1 MIDRIQDL
9 VRQELTRGA
18 RTIGAL
24 VAGVTPDE
32 ARRRPSPEAW
42 SLLEVVCHLEDEE
55 RLDFRPRLDSVLHR
69 PGEPWAPIDPAGWV
83 TARRYNERDLG
94 EALRGFLAERERS
107 LAWLD
112 TLAAPDWSREHRASF
127 GPITAGDLLA
137 SWAAHD
143 LLHTRQLVELGRA
156 RLLAQTAPYRTQYAG
171 DW

>member
-1 MIDRIQDL
+1 MR
-9 VRQELTRGA
+9 RELAQGA
-18 RTIGAL
+18 RIIAAL
-24 VAGVTPDE
+24 VAGVGRDE

-55 RLDFRPRLDSVLHR
+55 RLDFRPRLDGVLHR
-69 PGEPWAPIDPAGWV
+69 PGEPWTPIDPAGWV
-83 TARRYNERDLG
+83 TARHYNERDLG

-112 TLAAPDWSREHRASF
+112 TLAAPDWSREHHASF

-143 LLHTRQLVELGRA
+143 LLHTRQLVELRYA
-156 RLLAQTAPYRTQYAG
+156 CLLAQTEPYRTQYAG

>member
-1 MIDRIQDL
+1 MR
-9 VRQELTRGA
+9 RELAQGA
-18 RTIGAL
+18 HSIAAL
-24 VAGVTPDE
+24 VAGVSAEE

-55 RLDFRPRLDSVLHR
+55 REDFRPRLDGVLHR
-69 PGEPWAPIDPAGWV
+69 PGESWTPIDPADWV

-94 EALRGFLAERERS
+94 EALQGFLTERERS

-112 TLAAPDWSREHRASF
+112 ALAAPEWSREHRASF

-143 LLHTRQLVELGRA
+143 LLHTRQLVELRRA
-156 RLLAQTAPYRTQYAG
+156 RLLARTAPYRTQYAG